1 MTEKTILIIGAKSD
15 IANAT
20 ALKFASEGYNLQ
32 LAARNISDLEL
43 FSKDTK
49 TRYEITISLHELDIL
64 DYKSFPEFISEL
76 NNMPDIVL
84 CSVGFLGDHI
94 DGQNSFEKSSLIIR
108 TNFEGPALLMGEFA
122 NHFEK
127 RKSGTILG
135 ISSVAG
141 ERGRSSNYIYGSSKA
156 GFTQY
161 LSGLR
166 NRLFNSNVLV
176 TTILPGFV
184 NTKMT
189 KDLKLN
195 KYLTAEPI
203 EVANVIYN
211 AVLKKKEIVY
221 IRPIWKYIMLVIKI
235 IPEFVFKKIKF

>member
-49 TRYEITISLHELDIL
+49 TRYDITISLHELDIL

-184 NTKMT
+184 DTKMT

-195 KYLTAEPI
+195 KYLTAKPF
-203 EVANVIYN
+203 EVADLIYN

-235 IPEFVFKKIKF
+235 IPEFIFKKIKF

>member
-1 MTEKTILIIGAKSD
+1 MIKKTILIIGAKSD
-15 IANAT
+15 IAYAVAERFAT
-20 ALKFASEGYNLQ
+20 EGFDLQ

-43 FSKDTK
+43 FSKDMVI
-49 TRYEITISLHELDIL
+49 RYKIATSLHELDIL
-64 DYKSFPEFISEL
+64 DYKSFSEFIDNL
-76 NNMPDIVL
+76 DILPDIVL
-84 CSVGFLGDHI
+84 CAVGILGNHLENQKNWD
-94 DGQNSFEKSSLIIR
+94 ESSLVIR

-122 NHFEK
+122 NLFEK
-127 RKSGTILG
+127 RKSGIILG

-141 ERGRSSNYIYGSSKA
+141 ERGRSSNYIYGSSKS

-166 NRLFNSNVLV
+166 SRLLNSNVSV

-195 KYLTAEPI
+195 KYLMAEPF
-203 EVANVIYN
+203 EVANAIYG
-211 AVLKKKEIVY
+211 AALKNKNIVY
-221 IRPIWKYIMLVIKI
+221 VRPIWKYIMLIIKI
-235 IPEFVFKKIKF
+235 IPEFIFKKIKF

>member
-49 TRYEITISLHELDIL
+49 TRYDITISLHELDIL

-195 KYLTAEPI
+195 KYLTAKPF
-203 EVANVIYN
+203 EVADLIYN

-235 IPEFVFKKIKF
+235 IPEFIFKKIKF

>member
-1 MTEKTILIIGAKSD
+1 
-15 IANAT
+15 
-20 ALKFASEGYNLQ
+20 
-32 LAARNISDLEL
+32 
-43 FSKDTK
+43 
-49 TRYEITISLHELDIL
+49 
-64 DYKSFPEFISEL
+64 
-76 NNMPDIVL
+76 MPDIVL